1 MFKHYLHEFFASNGF
16 EISASATA
24 LQVFGNITAYWL
36 NNTEV

>member
-1 MFKHYLHEFFASNGF
+1 MNFVLQTVLKM
-16 EISASATA
+16 SASATA